1 MSAEA
6 LVNRLLEDEE
16 GDPASYLAGLPERE
30 VSLKSATVPG
40 DGITAPLRVV
50 LHKANHNGEWVT
62 HLENMQVGG
71 YMFGRYHGNDY
82 AKAVE
87 DFNYRCAKIGVDP
100 ESAESFMESVMQ
112 EAKSPKMKALKDN
125 RVELEP
131 SERKEVMR
139 RKAVW
144 HHGAG
149 GKESPAVWKSV
160 VRGKTYYVCNTHRAA
175 AVKPTLKGAIRA
187 FDFIKTTS

>member
-1 MSAEA
+1 MSAA
-6 LVNRLLEDEE
+6 SLVNRLLEDEE
-16 GDPASYLAGLPERE
+16 GDPEQYMAGLPERQA
-30 VSLKSATVPG
+30 SLRSKVAPG
-40 DGITAPLRVV
+40 DGVTAPLRVI
-50 LHKANHNGEWVT
+50 LHKAAHNGEWAT

-71 YMFGRYHGNDY
+71 KFYGHYFRTDY
-82 AKAVE
+82 EAAVK
-87 DFNYRCAKIGVDP
+87 DFHLRCEKLGV
-100 ESAESFMESVMQ
+100 EQETEFLESVT
-112 EAKSPKMKALKDN
+112 EAKSPRMNTLKDN

-144 HHGAG
+144 HHGPG

-175 AVKPTLKGAIRA
+175 AVKPTLKAAIRA

>member
-1 MSAEA
+1 MSAA
-6 LVNRLLEDEE
+6 TLVNRLLEDEE
-16 GDPASYLAGLPERE
+16 GDPESYLAGLPERE
-30 VSLKSATVPG
+30 VGLKSTVKPG
-40 DGITAPLRVV
+40 DGMTAPMRVV
-50 LHKANHNGEWVT
+50 LHPAPHNTSEWVT

-71 YMFGRYHGNDY
+71 YMFGSYFGKDY
-82 AKAVE
+82 AAALE
-87 DFNYRCAKIGVDP
+87 NYRYRCVKLGVNPDDSE
-100 ESAESFMESVMQ
+100 ESLESVT

-144 HHGAG
+144 HHGPG
-149 GKESPAVWKSV
+149 GKDSPAVWKSV
-160 VRGKTYYVCNTHRAA
+160 VRGKTYFVCNTHRAA

>member
-30 VSLKSATVPG
+30 VGMMSAVKPG
-40 DGITAPLRVV
+40 DGMTAPLRIV
-50 LHKANHNGEWVT
+50 LHKANHNDEWVT
-62 HLENMQVGG
+62 HFENMQAGG
-71 YMFGRYHGNDY
+71 LHSGHYHGRDY

-87 DFNYRCAKIGVDP
+87 DYRQRCEKLGVSP
-100 ESAESFMESVMQ
+100 EPEQETLESLS

-144 HHGAG
+144 HHGSG

>member
-1 MSAEA
+1 MNAEA

-16 GDPASYLAGLPERE
+16 VDPASYLAGLPERE
-30 VSLKSATVPG
+30 VGLKSAVKPG
-40 DGITAPLRVV
+40 DGVTAPLRVV
-50 LHKANHNGEWVT
+50 LHRATHDTSQWVT
-62 HLENMQVGG
+62 HEENMQTGG
-71 YMFGRYHGNDY
+71 HHSGHYCGRDY
-82 AKAVE
+82 AKAVADYKE
-87 DFNYRCAKIGVDP
+87 RCVRLGVSP
-100 ESAESFMESVMQ
+100 EPEQETLESLA

-144 HHGAG
+144 HHGSG

>member
-1 MSAEA
+1 MSAA
-6 LVNRLLEDEE
+6 QVIVNNLLEDEE
-16 GDPASYLAGLPERE
+16 SDAKRYMADLPERE
-30 VSLKSATVPG
+30 VSLRSRTVPG
-40 DGITAPLRVV
+40 DGMTAPLRVV
-50 LHKANHNGEWVT
+50 LHKAYHNGEWVT

-71 YMFGRYHGNDY
+71 YLYGAYFGTDY
-82 AKAVE
+82 AAAKKSFE
-87 DFNYRCAKIGVDP
+87 QRCKKVGVDP
-100 ESAESFMESVMQ
+100 LEAEVFMESVT
-112 EAKSPKMKALKDN
+112 EAKSPKMNTLKDN

-131 SERKEVMR
+131 NERKEVMR

-144 HHGAG
+144 HHGPN

-175 AVKPTLKGAIRA
+175 AVKPTLKAAIRA